1 MKDAGVEDKSGQIP
15 ESYYRYLIKHLILV
29 YKNGVMKRAQE

>member
-15 ESYYRYLIKHLILV
+15 ESYCLIKHLILV